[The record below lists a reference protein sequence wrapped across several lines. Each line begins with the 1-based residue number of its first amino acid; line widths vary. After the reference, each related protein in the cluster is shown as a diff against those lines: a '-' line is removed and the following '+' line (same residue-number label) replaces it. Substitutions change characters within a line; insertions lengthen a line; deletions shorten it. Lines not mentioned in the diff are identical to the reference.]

1 MISTKEIN
9 KHDTQR
15 ECNQQ
20 FEIYA
25 NNNSMMYTLYSLFMI
40 SIEFQ
45 LNGVM
50 HSKQYNMMKHKP
62 NENALHQIETIPSM
76 IDDITNALEQFELN
90 PSYFCLD
97 YEDEIYYSEFD
108 YNLDS

>member
-9 KHDTQR
+9 KHDAQR

-20 FEIYA
+20 FEINT
-25 NNNSMMYTLYSLFMI
+25 NNNSM
-40 SIEFQ
+40 
-45 LNGVM
+45 LNGFM

-62 NENALHQIETIPSM
+62 NENALHQIETIPSL
-76 IDDITNALEQFELN
+76 IDDITNRLEQFELI

-97 YEDEIYYSEFD
+97 YEDEIYYSEID
-108 YNLDS
+108 YKLDS

>member
-1 MISTKEIN
+1 MYHFVYLFLLEVFTMISTKEIN

-25 NNNSMMYTLYSLFMI
+25 NNNSM
-40 SIEFQ
+40 